1 MLRKLTSKILIL
13 LLMGAMLSG
22 VPVASVKAQTPAPK
36 QEQKTAV
43 APAPAHAQFASD
55 QAALVTEFEVN
66 GLKVLVKRRAGSQTV
81 AAGLFLRGGSRNLTE
96 KNAGIESL
104 TLDIATEGSRN
115 FPRERLRSEVSRM
128 GTVITSGANY
138 DYSVLSMASTRTN
151 FERSW
156 EIFTD
161 AALHPSFT
169 REDFERVKS
178 RTVISLR
185 DDVDSPDSYLQRLQ
199 EKVAYAGHPYAN
211 SPRGTAETVSN
222 LTLEDVRKYHAQ
234 MMETSRLLLVVV
246 GDLDPAQVRE
256 RVSGAF
262 GKLPR
267 GDYHP
272 QPLPQL
278 SFNAPAVEVTERG
291 LPTNY
296 VQGYFVAPP
305 LTADDIYAMRIASNI
320 LSQLVYQEVRERR
333 NLSYAPDAF
342 LNSQGANIGG
352 LSVTAVNANQAVKVM
367 LEQISL
373 LQNNRLLPQVIQ
385 NTIAGYLTNY
395 YIRQETN
402 IAQTGELAQYEL
414 IGGGWRNSINIL
426 ERLRA
431 VTPEDVQRVSQRYM
445 RNIRFVVL
453 GNPASVD
460 KSIFAPPLTE

>member
-22 VPVASVKAQTPAPK
+22 VPVSSVRAQAPAVK
-36 QEQKTAV
+36 QEQKAAV
-43 APAPAHAQFASD
+43 APTPAYAQFASD

-66 GLKVLVKRRAGSQTV
+66 GLKVLVKKRAGSQTV
-81 AAGLFLRGGSRNLTE
+81 AAGLFLRGGSRNVTE
-96 KNAGIESL
+96 KNAGIESMM
-104 TLDIATEGSRN
+104 LDIATEASKN
-115 FPRERLRSEVSRM
+115 FPRERFRSELSRM
-128 GTVITSGANY
+128 GTVITSGSNY
-138 DYSVLSMASTRTN
+138 DYSVLSMASTRGS
-151 FERSW
+151 FDRSW

-161 AALHPSFT
+161 AALHPAFA

-199 EKVAYAGHPYAN
+199 EKVAYTGHPYAN

-246 GDLDPAQVRE
+246 GDLDPAQMRE
-256 RVSGAF
+256 RVSASF

-267 GDYHP
+267 GDYKP

-278 SFNAPAVEVTERG
+278 SFNAPMVEVTERG

-373 LQNNRLLPQVIQ
+373 LQNNRLLPQIIQ
-385 NTIAGYLTNY
+385 NTVAGYLTNY

-414 IGGGWRNSINIL
+414 IGGGWRNSINII

-460 KSIFAPPLTE
+460 KSVFTTPLSE

>member
-22 VPVASVKAQTPAPK
+22 VPAQSVKAQTSTVK

-43 APAPAHAQFASD
+43 APTPAHAQFASD

-81 AAGLFLRGGSRNLTE
+81 AAGLFLRGGSRNVTE

-104 TLDIATEGSRN
+104 MLNIATEGSKS
-115 FPRERLRSEVSRM
+115 FPRKRLRSEVSRM

-138 DYSVLSMASTRTN
+138 DYSVLSMASTRGS
-151 FERSW
+151 FDRSW

-169 REDFERVKS
+169 RKDFERVKS
-178 RTVISLR
+178 RTLISLR

-211 SPRGTAETVSN
+211 SPRGTADTVNN

-246 GDLDPAQVRE
+246 GDLDSAQIRE
-256 RVSGAF
+256 RVSAAF
-262 GKLPR
+262 GKLPS
-267 GDYHP
+267 GNYQP

-278 SFNAPAVEVTERG
+278 SFNAPMVEVTERG

-385 NTIAGYLTNY
+385 NTVAGYLTNY

-414 IGGGWRNSINIL
+414 IGGGWRNSINII

-460 KSIFAPPLTE
+460 KSIFAPSLTE